1 MLAIPEGWACL
12 KPGDAAVTRTLKTL
26 GPSWTA
32 TKKKGRRTYSDG
44 VWASKE
50 NIEKARVS
58 VAEKRSDPAYAKKR
72 ASALKQR
79 TKKQSAY
86 EVAFHEAILLWLDFH
101 PRYSAIANGMAKQI
115 SDHATPIGSGTVART
130 ERIPIEKRASAA
142 AIAWLRHKTTA
153 YDSMKIARVK
163 GRRRDVRRE
172 LARESVQRL
181 KTYRNGGEMDPDTCP
196 IALALKGF

>member
-1 MLAIPEGWACL
+1 MLSIPEGWACL

-32 TKKKGRRTYSDG
+32 THQKGRRTYSDG

-50 NIEKARVS
+50 NIEKARAM
-58 VAEKRSDPAYAKKR
+58 VAEKRSEPAYAKKR

-79 TKKQSAY
+79 DKKQAAY
-86 EVAFHEAILLWLDFH
+86 KIAFHEAILQWLNFH
-101 PRYSAIANGMAKQI
+101 PRYTALANGMAEQI
-115 SDHATPIGSGTVART
+115 AAHATPIGSGTVART

-142 AIAWLRHKTTA
+142 TIAWLRHQTTA

-163 GRRRDVRRE
+163 GRRRNVRRE
-172 LARESVQRL
+172 LAHESVQLL
-181 KTYRNGGEMDPDTCP
+181 KAYRDGYEIDPITCP
-196 IALALKGF
+196 IAQALRLK